1 MKYKDI
7 SAVILAG
14 GKSSRMGQDKSLMD
28 FNQEKSMAQYLYEKL
43 EKIFE
48 DVYISSKED
57 KFDFLASKQNL
68 ILDSSDIFSPMVALE
83 SIFTTIDKQK
93 IFIITVDMPLIL
105 SESIIKLLEDSNN
118 SLYEIVIV
126 KDKDN
131 NIHNL
136 CGVFDKSVL
145 NKIEQYIKDDIHKIN
160 YLIKNSRHKIIK
172 FDSREEF
179 LNLNTPQEYQK
190 ALQVKNKFN

>member
-1 MKYKDI
+1 MKYKNV